1 MKYGHL
7 GVRKTTYT
15 NCFQKLWIYDID
27 CLDSVIVLL
36 KSHNCN
42 CNDIIVLP

>member
-7 GVRKTTYT
+7 GVRKTKYT

-27 CLDSVIVLL
+27 CLDSAIVLL
-36 KSHNCN
+36 KFSKFN
-42 CNDIIVLP
+42 